1 MRVLLLGGTGNLGK
15 RCVPALLAHEHTLTI
30 YVRNPS
36 KFKSVMSP
44 EIIKR
49 LESIVVGDA
58 TDSANIAK
66 TIRDH
71 DIEGIVNV
79 AGNQVLPWKELLLP
93 KIAKAVADAAIAV
106 GRERGVPLRVWI
118 TAALSLMKAPGRPYL
133 IHDYVPFKA
142 MDQHDATRKVIEPI
156 PLTDLRWSLF
166 CVGNMQPLDRQ
177 QTVFEPLN
185 APRPHNLLLGVTTVP
200 AWVDSWW
207 IHVPLIGNFLNIWI
221 VLVSQY
227 STKYE
232 AAADFLAEDLEK
244 GSEEFVGLRVG
255 MKEKY
260 KSKDD

>member
-15 RCVPALLAHEHTLTI
+15 RCVPALLAHEHVLTI

-36 KFKSVMSP
+36 KFKH
-44 EIIKR
+44 
-49 LESIVVGDA
+49 LECSRQ
-58 TDSANIAK
+58 SF
-66 TIRDH
+66 
-71 DIEGIVNV
+71 
-79 AGNQVLPWKELLLP
+79 LLP

-106 GRERGVPLRVWI
+106 GNERGVPLRVWI
-118 TAALSLMKAPGRPYL
+118 TAGLGLLKTPGRPYL
-133 IHDYVPFKA
+133 IQEFAPYVA
-142 MDQHDATRKVIEPI
+142 MAQHDATRKAIEPI

-185 APRPHNLLLGVTTVP
+185 APTPHNLLLGVMTMP

-207 IHVPLIGNFLNIWI
+207 IHVPFVGDFVNIWM
-221 VLVSQY
+221 VLFFQY
-227 STKYE
+227 GTKYE

-244 GSEEFVGLRVG
+244 ESQDFVGVRVG
-255 MKEKY
+255 MKKES